1 MVNFL
6 NRTKDRIVNGPL
18 VQSTPVR
25 LAWRVLCEMRDDDA
39 THLAAGVSYYAIF
52 SLFPLILGFLAISGM
67 ILESAD
73 LQQKFLNFV
82 TDNLPGSE
90 TFVVG
95 NIEGIVRFRGALGI
109 GAVVGLFWAASA
121 VFGGISRAVNRAWD
135 IQQDRPFYI
144 AKPRQLGMA
153 LAVGFLFL
161 LSLSASSAIQL
172 LINWDL
178 GIPGQVLFL
187 DAGFAQ
193 VAWRAIPWLL
203 TFAIFLLIYRF
214 LPNCKTYWRY
224 VWLGAAIAAV
234 LFEVGKGLFVWYLTS
249 YANYEEVYGPLAS
262 VMIFL
267 LWAYASSLIL
277 ILGAE
282 ISSEYERI
290 HHPRGDP

>member
-95 NIEGIVRFRGALGI
+95 NIEGIVRFRGALGV

-187 DAGFAQ
+187 DAGFVQ

-224 VWLGAAIAAV
+224 VWLGAAIAAF

>member
-1 MVNFL
+1 
-6 NRTKDRIVNGPL
+6 
-18 VQSTPVR
+18 
-25 LAWRVLCEMRDDDA
+25 
-39 THLAAGVSYYAIF
+39 
-52 SLFPLILGFLAISGM
+52 M
-67 ILESAD
+67 ILESPE
-73 LQQKFLNFV
+73 LQQQFLNFV

-95 NIEGIVRFRGALGI
+95 NIEGVVRFRGALGI
-109 GAVVGLFWAASA
+109 GALLGLLWAASA
-121 VFGGISRAVNRAWD
+121 VFGGITRAVNRAWD

-144 AKPRQLGMA
+144 AKPRQIGMA

-187 DAGFAQ
+187 DAGFGQ

-224 VWLGAAIAAV
+224 IWLGAAIAAV
-234 LFEVGKGLFVWYLTS
+234 LFEVGKSLFVW
-249 YANYEEVYGPLAS
+249 
-262 VMIFL
+262 
-267 LWAYASSLIL
+267 
-277 ILGAE
+277 
-282 ISSEYERI
+282 
-290 HHPRGDP
+290 

>member
-6 NRTKDRIVNGPL
+6 NRIKDWIPYGPL
-18 VQSTPVR
+18 VQSKPVQ
-25 LAWRVLCEMRDDDA
+25 LAWRVIQEMRNDDA
-39 THLAAGVSYYAIF
+39 THLAAGVAYYAIF
-52 SLFPLILGFLAISGM
+52 SLFPLILGFLAISGVF
-67 ILESAD
+67 LESAG
-73 LQQKFLNFV
+73 LQRKFLSFV

-90 TFVVG
+90 TFVLG
-95 NIEGIVRFRGALGI
+95 HIEGLVRFRGALGI
-109 GAVVGLFWAASA
+109 GALLGLFWAASA
-121 VFGGISRAVNRAWD
+121 VFGAISRAVNRAWD

-153 LAVGFLFL
+153 LGVGLLFL

-172 LINWDL
+172 LISWDL

-187 DAGFAQ
+187 DAGFGQ
-193 VAWRAIPWLL
+193 VAWRAIPWLM
-203 TFAIFLLIYRF
+203 TFAIFLMIYRF

-224 VWLGAAIAAV
+224 VWLGAAIAAA
-234 LFEVGKGLFVWYLTS
+234 LFEVGKNLFVWYLAA
-249 YANYEEVYGPLAS
+249 YANYEQVYGPLAS

-290 HHPRGDP
+290 HHPQGDA